1 MQDYLNQLNDSQ
13 KLPTI
18 HKDGPV
24 MVIAG
29 AGSGKTRVLTY
40 RIAYLMEMG
49 VDPFSILALTFTNK
63 AAREMKER
71 IGLIVGE
78 SKAKTLWM
86 GTFHSIFA
94 RILRSE
100 ADYLG
105 YSSNFSI
112 YDTQDSERLISSI
125 IKELKLDKDLYKYRN
140 IRNRISS
147 LKNNLV
153 TVKAYYNNQELIQQD
168 KESRRPLF
176 GKIYQTY
183 VNRCFKASAMD
194 FDDLLLKTNELLNR
208 FPEVLNKY
216 QQRFKYIH
224 VDEYQDTNHSQY
236 LIVKA
241 LADKF
246 ENICVVGDDAQ
257 SIYGFRGANIENI
270 LSFQKDYPNSSVYR
284 LEQNYRSTQNIVNAA
299 NSVINNNLNKLDK
312 KVWTDNEIGD
322 KIEINQTITDS
333 EEGRFVASSIF
344 EAKYNLQLRNDEFA
358 VLYRT
363 NAQSRS
369 IEDALRR
376 KNIPFQIF
384 GGLSFYQRKEIKDVL
399 AYLRLIV
406 NPSDEE
412 SLKRIIN
419 YPPRGIGQ
427 TTLEKIQI
435 FSNEKNITIFDVIE
449 DINNVNIGINN
460 GTKQKL
466 FDFSCMIKSFQ
477 IENENLNALEI
488 LNEVLKRVGVVNLLK
503 NEGTPESI
511 SRIENIEELINAVQD
526 FIDGQK
532 EIVDS
537 KNSLSEFLEDVA
549 LISDLDKDIK
559 KSEPKVSLMT
569 IHLAKGLEFSNVYIV
584 GLEEDLFPSALSSTT
599 RSDLEEERRLFYVA
613 LTRAKKKIILS
624 HSKTRYRWGKLND
637 CEPSRFLSE
646 IDSQFINTN
655 NIINTKVNFKNSSE
669 SKIRFKKPDRKIPL
683 KKITKTKF
691 SSSRVLDY
699 TDINTGDSIIHNRF
713 GKGTVVTTEGIGG
726 DKKAEVKFET
736 SGLKKILLKFAKY
749 QKVD

>member
-1 MQDYLNQLNDSQ
+1 MKDYLSQLNESQ
-13 KLPTI
+13 KLPTV
-18 HKDGPV
+18 HKNGPV

-63 AAREMKER
+63 AAKEMKER

-78 SKAKTLWM
+78 TNAKSLWM

-100 ADYLG
+100 AEYLG

-125 IKELKLDKDLYKYRN
+125 IKELKLDKELYKYRN

-153 TVKAYYNNQELIQQD
+153 TVKAYLNNPELVQQD
-168 KESRRPLF
+168 KESRKPMF

-208 FPEVLNKY
+208 FPEVLAKY

-299 NSVINNNLNKLDK
+299 NSVISNNLNKLEK
-312 KVWTDNEIGD
+312 KVWTENEIGE
-322 KIEINQTITDS
+322 KIELSETPTDS

-344 EAKYNLQLRNDEFA
+344 EAKHNLQLQNDQFA

-376 KNIPFQIF
+376 KNIPFQIY
-384 GGLSFYQRKEIKDVL
+384 GGLSFYQRKEIKDIL
-399 AYLRLIV
+399 AYLRLII
-406 NPSDEE
+406 NSKDDE
-412 SLKRIIN
+412 SLKRVIN
-419 YPPRGIGQ
+419 YPGRGIGL

-435 FSNEKNITIFDVIE
+435 YSNENNLTLFEVLE
-449 DINNVNIGINN
+449 NINNYEINVNK
-460 GTKQKL
+460 GTKEKL
-466 FDFSCMIKSFQ
+466 FDFFSMIKSFQ
-477 IENENLNALEI
+477 ISNENLNALEI
-488 LNEVLKRVGVVNLLK
+488 LNEVLKRVGIVNLLK
-503 NEGTPESI
+503 NEGTPEAI

-526 FIDGQK
+526 FIEGQK

-537 KNSLSEFLEDVA
+537 SGSLSEFLEDVA
-549 LISDLDKDIK
+549 LITDLDKEVDNTK
-559 KSEPKVSLMT
+559 PKVSLMT
-569 IHLAKGLEFSNVYIV
+569 IHLAKGLEFSHVYIV

-613 LTRAKKKIILS
+613 LTRAMKKVTIS
-624 HSKTRYRWGKLND
+624 YSKTRYRWGKLND
-637 CEPSRFLSE
+637 CEPSRFISE
-646 IDSQFINTN
+646 IEEKYIKSIKSNFINR
-655 NIINTKVNFKNSSE
+655 NFNKLKSNKLRFEIPERKKPLKSISGNSTLNSSY
-669 SKIRFKKPDRKIPL
+669 I
-683 KKITKTKF
+683 
-691 SSSRVLDY
+691 
-699 TDINTGDSIIHNRF
+699 DINQGDIIIHNRF
-713 GKGTVVTTEGIGG
+713 GKGQVISTEGSGG
-726 DKKAEVKFET
+726 DKKAEVLFKT
-736 SGLKKILLKFAKY
+736 SGTKKILLKFAKY
-749 QKVD
+749 EKITS

>member
-1 MQDYLNQLNDSQ
+1 
-13 KLPTI
+13 
-18 HKDGPV
+18 
-24 MVIAG
+24 
-29 AGSGKTRVLTY
+29 
-40 RIAYLMEMG
+40 
-49 VDPFSILALTFTNK
+49 
-63 AAREMKER
+63 
-71 IGLIVGE
+71 LIVGA

-168 KESRRPLF
+168 KESRRPMF

-312 KVWTDNEIGD
+312 KVWTENEIGE

-344 EAKYNLQLRNDEFA
+344 EAKYNQQLRNDEFA

-376 KNIPFQIF
+376 KNINPPHVLVMTATPIPRTLAMTVYGDLDISIIDELPPGRKIVKTVHRSDSNRLEIF
-384 GGLSFYQRKEIKDVL
+384 RFLKDEIRKGRQVYIV
-399 AYLRLIV
+399 YPLI
-406 NPSDEE
+406 EE
-412 SLKRIIN
+412 SKTMDYKDLMDG
-419 YPPRGIGQ
+419 Y
-427 TTLEKIQI
+427 
-435 FSNEKNITIFDVIE
+435 
-449 DINNVNIGINN
+449 
-460 GTKQKL
+460 
-466 FDFSCMIKSFQ
+466 
-477 IENENLNALEI
+477 
-488 LNEVLKRVGVVNLLK
+488 
-503 NEGTPESI
+503 ESI
-511 SRIENIEELINAVQD
+511 SREFPNKEYQLSILHGRMKSEDKAFEMKRFKDGKTNIMVSTTVIEVGVNIPNASVMVIESSEKFGLSQLHQLRGRVGRGSENSYCILMTSDKLSSDARKRIKTMTSTNDGFKVAEVDMEIRGPGNLLGTQQSGLLNLKIANIITDKEILESARHDAEKIISSDQKLIKIENKLIKEEYN
-526 FIDGQK
+526 K
-532 EIVDS
+532 
-537 KNSLSEFLEDVA
+537 
-549 LISDLDKDIK
+549 
-559 KSEPKVSLMT
+559 
-569 IHLAKGLEFSNVYIV
+569 
-584 GLEEDLFPSALSSTT
+584 
-599 RSDLEEERRLFYVA
+599 
-613 LTRAKKKIILS
+613 
-624 HSKTRYRWGKLND
+624 
-637 CEPSRFLSE
+637 
-646 IDSQFINTN
+646 
-655 NIINTKVNFKNSSE
+655 
-669 SKIRFKKPDRKIPL
+669 
-683 KKITKTKF
+683 KTK
-691 SSSRVLDY
+691 
-699 TDINTGDSIIHNRF
+699 NT
-713 GKGTVVTTEGIGG
+713 
-726 DKKAEVKFET
+726 
-736 SGLKKILLKFAKY
+736 LLWKHIS
-749 QKVD
+749 